1 MNLQR
6 LPVCFALH
14 ANLLLLFLNNVSLVI
29 NNIKNLSCMYF
40 TTSSLFHSLACGFHM
55 AESIYQITW
64 YKMVQEFRHVT
75 MKAHLKKKAVSD
87 FSNC

>member
-1 MNLQR
+1 
-6 LPVCFALH
+6 V
-14 ANLLLLFLNNVSLVI
+14 
-29 NNIKNLSCMYF
+29 
-40 TTSSLFHSLACGFHM
+40 
-55 AESIYQITW
+55 AESILSSVAMATYQITW